1 MNSTAQIKETRMPLD
16 IEKDLLKSLLVM
28 TDVIEARDTYTGGHV
43 WRVSQLSKALALQL
57 GLSKDEAIHA
67 SIGGYLHDLGKIGIP
82 DIILRKPEK
91 LTEAEFETIKTHPMI
106 GANLLNE
113 HPLGNLVMDVVL
125 HHHERMDGKGYP
137 DKIDGDALSLN
148 AQIVGLMD
156 AFDALTSS
164 RPYRKGTK
172 IEDAISILMKDS
184 GSHFDP
190 GLLAGLQALSRTP
203 QLVHIVGHS
212 DEGIPIID
220 CPACGAIFSISR
232 RTQDGDIAFCRTC
245 TGKHIMHKKA
255 DAFEAEF
262 SGVTG
267 TPDDLRPRADMD
279 VVTDFMKKVP
289 NSLNV
294 QTEKPKG
301 RKSIFLFFQK

>member
-1 MNSTAQIKETRMPLD
+1 MQLD

-43 WRVSQLSKALALQL
+43 WRVSQLAKALALQL
-57 GLSKDEAIHA
+57 GLSKDEAIHV

-91 LTEAEFETIKTHPMI
+91 LTEAEFDTIKTHPII

-113 HPLGNLVMDVVL
+113 HPLGNLVLDMAT
-125 HHHERMDGKGYP
+125 HHHERIDGKGYP
-137 DKIDGDALSLN
+137 DGIDGDHLSLN
-148 AQIVGLMD
+148 AQIIGLTD

-172 IEDAISILMKDS
+172 IDDAISILMKDS

-190 GLLAGLQALSRTP
+190 RLLAGLQALSGTP

-232 RTQDGDIAFCRTC
+232 RTQDGDIAFCRVC

-267 TPDDLRPRADMD
+267 TPNDLRPRADMD

-294 QTEKPKG
+294 QAAPKSKT
-301 RKSIFLFFQK
+301 RKSIFSFFQK

>member
-1 MNSTAQIKETRMPLD
+1 MRLD

-91 LTEAEFETIKTHPMI
+91 LTEAEFETIKTHPTI

-113 HPLGNLVMDVVL
+113 QPLGNLVLDVVL

-137 DKIDGDALSLN
+137 DKIDGNALSLN

-190 GLLAGLQALSRTP
+190 GLLAGLQALSLTP

-232 RTQDGDIAFCRTC
+232 RTRDGDIAFCRTC
-245 TGKHIMHKKA
+245 TGKHVMHKKA
-255 DAFEAEF
+255 DVFEAEF

-267 TPDDLRPRADMD
+267 TPEDLRPRADMD

-301 RKSIFLFFQK
+301 RKSFFSFFKNS

>member
-1 MNSTAQIKETRMPLD
+1 MNSTIQIKETRMQLD

-57 GLSKDEAIHA
+57 GLSKDEAIHI

-91 LTEAEFETIKTHPMI
+91 LTEAEFEIIKTHPMI
-106 GANLLNE
+106 GANLLIE
-113 HPLGNLVMDVVL
+113 HPLGNLVLDMAT
-125 HHHERMDGKGYP
+125 HHHERIDGKGYP
-137 DKIDGDALSLN
+137 DKLDGDNLSLN
-148 AQIVGLMD
+148 AQIIGLMD

-172 IEDAISILMKDS
+172 VEDALSILMKDS
-184 GSHFDP
+184 GTHFDP
-190 GLLAGLQALSRTP
+190 KLLAALQALSLTP
-203 QLVHIVGHS
+203 ELIHIVGHS

-232 RTQDGDIAFCRTC
+232 RTRDGDVAFCRVC
-245 TGKHIMHKKA
+245 TGKHIMQKKA

-267 TPDDLRPRADMD
+267 TPEDLRPRADMD

-294 QTEKPKG
+294 QASPGK
-301 RKSIFLFFQK
+301 RKSFFSFFQK

>member
-1 MNSTAQIKETRMPLD
+1 MQMD

-43 WRVSQLSKALALQL
+43 WRVSQLAKALALQL
-57 GLSKDEAIHA
+57 GLPKDEAIHV

-82 DIILRKPEK
+82 DIILRKPDK
-91 LTEAEFETIKTHPMI
+91 LTDVEFETIKTHPMI
-106 GANLLNE
+106 GAGLLNE
-113 HPLGNLVMDVVL
+113 HPLGDLVLDMAT
-125 HHHERMDGKGYP
+125 HHHERIDGKGYP
-137 DKIDGDALSLN
+137 DQIDGDSLSLH
-148 AQIVGLMD
+148 AQIIGLTD

-172 IEDAISILMKDS
+172 IDDAIVILMKDS

-190 GLLAGLQALSRTP
+190 GLLTALQALSLTP

-232 RTQDGDIAFCRTC
+232 RTHDGDAAYCRTC

-267 TPDDLRPRADMD
+267 TPEDLRPRADMD

-289 NSLNV
+289 SSLNV
-294 QTEKPKG
+294 QVSKPKG
-301 RKSIFLFFQK
+301 RKSIFSFFQK